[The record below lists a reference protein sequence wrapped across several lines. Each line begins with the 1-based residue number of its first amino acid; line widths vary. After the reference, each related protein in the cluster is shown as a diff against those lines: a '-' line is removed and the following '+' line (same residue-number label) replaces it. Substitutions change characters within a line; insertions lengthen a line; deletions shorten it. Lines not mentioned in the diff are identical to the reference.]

1 MSFQYKNIDE
11 TPEFKNLV
19 TRRWTVAIIL
29 TALVFF
35 TYYGFVLVVGLSK
48 ATLAQ
53 KIGTVTTLGIPVAI
67 AVIVISFILTA
78 IYVIWA
84 NSTYDSLASS
94 ILKKVKGKN

>member
-11 TPEFKNLV
+11 SQEFKNLV

-29 TALVFF
+29 TALVFL

-53 KIGTVTTLGIPVAI
+53 KIGAVTTLGIPIAV
-67 AVIVISFILTA
+67 AVIVISFVLTA
-78 IYVIWA
+78 IYVVWA

-94 ILKKVKGKN
+94 IVKRIKGN